1 MKILVIDDEDSS
13 RVVTGA
19 LLDLL
24 GHETVMAESGEEG
37 LHILATEPFDLI
49 LLDLYMQGMNGLEVC
64 EKIRKRNK
72 RIKIVLMSGSINIKD
87 LEQYVGKYSILKLVQ
102 KPIKTNLLKDLLDNV

>member
-24 GHETVMAESGEEG
+24 GHETVLVENGQEG
-37 LHILATEPFDLI
+37 LDTVATEPFDLVMV
-49 LLDLYMQGMNGLEVC
+49 DLYLPGMDGLEVC
-64 EKIRKRNK
+64 ERLRKSNK
-72 RIKIVLMSGSINIKD
+72 KIKIILMSGSINLKE
-87 LEQYVGKYSILKLVQ
+87 LEKYVDKYKILKLIQ
-102 KPIKTNLLKDLLDNV
+102 KPIKTNLLKDALDNV